1 MAETIGHVYL
11 KLAQMVIVT
20 FIVIILLYR
29 KRQHKIRAL
38 NWLIAVFVLADLQGL
53 AELLIYF
60 YKVHVVKLDDPS
72 LFRFNEFHSLIY
84 ALALLVLFFMTE
96 YMRMLRPNH
105 WRVGLVGILWGG
117 YFALLLKDAFG
128 GFNWEFTKENLVME
142 TPPQTHSF
150 DLWFNLFQLV
160 LIGFV
165 AETFWKAYATSHS
178 KENKR
183 VSLWLFISV
192 FVFGLV
198 ALEETLEGFFGVL
211 FGGTFGYK
219 AIYYSLTF
227 LVLAYVY
234 VKYPYYVFNVPT
246 YVYRII
252 LSTTNGVFIYGAEI
266 DNPFVKE
273 GEEEIVSDELLAGAL
288 SAMTQFMEEAAYGRG
303 TIRLVELEDRALL
316 VRKEGNLVGMVIA
329 EKATRMLHS
338 ALGQF
343 VREFNETFAE
353 TIETYWE
360 AEAFVGSEYIIARCF
375 PFVEAKDIIR
385 TRIGSKTK

>member
-1 MAETIGHVYL
+1 MGQVYL
-11 KLAQMVIVT
+11 KLLQMAIVT
-20 FIVIILLYR
+20 FIVIILIYR
-29 KRQHKIRAL
+29 KKQHKIRAL
-38 NWLIAVFVLADLQGL
+38 NWLIAVFILADLQGL
-53 AELLIYF
+53 AELLIYV
-60 YKVHVVKLDDPS
+60 YKVQVVKLEDPS
-72 LFRFNEFHSLIY
+72 LFRFNELHSLIY

-96 YMRMLRPNH
+96 YMRTLRPNH
-105 WRVGLVGILWGG
+105 WRVGLIGVLWGG

-128 GFNWEFTKENLVME
+128 GFNWKFTKENLVMA
-142 TPPQTHSF
+142 TPPATHSF
-150 DLWFNLFQLV
+150 DLWFNIFQLV
-160 LIGFV
+160 LIIFV
-165 AETFWKAYATSHS
+165 AETFWRAYATSHS

-192 FVFGLV
+192 FVFGVV
-198 ALEETLEGFFGVL
+198 ALEETLEGFLSRAL

-227 LVLAYVY
+227 LVLAYIY

-273 GEEEIVSDELLAGAL
+273 GEEDSVSDELLAGAL
-288 SAMTQFMEEAAYGRG
+288 SAMTQFMEEAAHGEG

-316 VRKEGNLVGMVIA
+316 VRKEGGLVGMVIA

-353 TIETYWE
+353 TIRTYWE
-360 AEAFVGSEYIIARCF
+360 AEAFEGSEDIIARCF

-385 TRIGSKTK
+385 TRIGNKK

>member
-1 MAETIGHVYL
+1 MA
-11 KLAQMVIVT
+11 IVT
-20 FIVIILLYR
+20 FIVIILIYR
-29 KRQHKIRAL
+29 KKQHKIRAL
-38 NWLIAVFVLADLQGL
+38 NWLIAVFILADLQGL
-53 AELLIYF
+53 VELLIYV
-60 YKVHVVKLDDPS
+60 YKVNVIKLENPS
-72 LFRFNEFHSLIY
+72 LFRFNEFHSIVY

-96 YMRMLRPNH
+96 YMRTLKPNH
-105 WRVGLVGILWGG
+105 WRVGLIGVLWGG

-142 TPPQTHSF
+142 TPPKTHSF
-150 DLWFNLFQLV
+150 DLWFNIFQLV
-160 LIGFV
+160 LIIFV

-192 FVFGLV
+192 LVFGVV
-198 ALEETLEGFFGVL
+198 ALEEALEGFLGRRL

-234 VKYPYYVFNVPT
+234 VRYPYYVFNVPT

-252 LSTTNGVFIYGAEI
+252 LSTKNGVFIYGAEI

-273 GEEEIVSDELLAGAL
+273 GDEDSVSDELLAGAL
-288 SAMTQFMEEAAYGRG
+288 SAMTQFMEEAAHGQG

-316 VRKEGNLVGMVIA
+316 VRKEGDLIGMVIA

-343 VREFNETFAE
+343 VREFNEAFAE
-353 TIETYWE
+353 TIGTYWE
-360 AEAFVGSEYIIARCF
+360 SEAFTGSEHIIARCF

-385 TRIGSKTK
+385 TRVGKA